1 MSQENVEIVRSM
13 FEAYGGRDYPAAS
26 DAAHA
31 DIEIHPAMTGWL
43 EGTVYRGPDGF
54 RQFLED
60 VDAAWDEFRIE
71 MHEYRDLGKTVLAL
85 GQTWGRGRDGIKVDS
100 PGGWVCDMRQ
110 GKIQR
115 FRSFNTWGEAL
126 EAVGLSE

>member
-1 MSQENVEIVRSM
+1 M

-43 EGTVYRGPDGF
+43 EGTVYSGPL
-54 RQFLED
+54 QHL
-60 VDAAWDEFRIE
+60 
-71 MHEYRDLGKTVLAL
+71 
-85 GQTWGRGRDGIKVDS
+85 
-100 PGGWVCDMRQ
+100 
-110 GKIQR
+110 
-115 FRSFNTWGEAL
+115 GEAL